1 MSNRDIIIQKKVSR
15 ELFMKFLY
23 QEAVLKSDWSD
34 LKAKFEEFIPSVQ
47 DDAME
52 IHNSHGGRE
61 LDLLEM
67 PGDLLLDASYLMDMV
82 AAFDANREEIDSNI
96 NKFARKWTIDTLPIV
111 DVAILR
117 MAITEILY
125 MIDIPDGITCDEA
138 VNLAKKYCDD
148 GAYKYINGILGSVVN
163 DK

>member
-1 MSNRDIIIQKKVSR
+1 MSNRDIIIQRKVSR

-23 QEAVLKSDWSD
+23 QQAVLKSDWLD
-34 LKAKFEEFIPSVQ
+34 LRGKFDEFIKSVE

-52 IHNSHGGRE
+52 IHKSHGGRE
-61 LDLLEM
+61 LELLEM
-67 PGDLLLDASYLMDMV
+67 PGDLLLDAYYLLEMV
-82 AAFDANREEIDSNI
+82 NAFDLNREYIDSNI
-96 NKFARKWTIDTLPIV
+96 NKFARKWTIDTLPLV

-117 MAITEILY
+117 TAITEIKY
-125 MIDIPDGITCDEA
+125 MFDIPEGITCDEA

>member
-1 MSNRDIIIQKKVSR
+1 MSNRDIIIQRKVSR

-96 NKFARKWTIDTLPIV
+96 NK
-111 DVAILR
+111 
-117 MAITEILY
+117 Y
-125 MIDIPDGITCDEA
+125 
-138 VNLAKKYCDD
+138 
-148 GAYKYINGILGSVVN
+148 
-163 DK
+163 

>member
-1 MSNRDIIIQKKVSR
+1 MSNRDLIIQRKVSR

-23 QEAVLKSDWSD
+23 QQAVLKSDWTD
-34 LKAKFEEFIPSVQ
+34 LKTRFDDFISSVE

-52 IHNSHGGRE
+52 IHRSHGGRE
-61 LDLLEM
+61 PELLEM
-67 PGDLLLDASYLMDMV
+67 PGDLLLDASYLIGMV
-82 AAFDANREEIDSNI
+82 NAFEANREDIDAKI
-96 NKFARKWTIDTLPIV
+96 NQYARKWTIDSLPIV

-125 MIDIPDGITCDEA
+125 IIDIPDGISCDEA

-148 GAYKYINGILGSVVN
+148 GAYKYINGILGSVTKR
-163 DK
+163 D

>member
-1 MSNRDIIIQKKVSR
+1 
-15 ELFMKFLY
+15 
-23 QEAVLKSDWSD
+23 
-34 LKAKFEEFIPSVQ
+34 
-47 DDAME
+47 
-52 IHNSHGGRE
+52 
-61 LDLLEM
+61 
-67 PGDLLLDASYLMDMV
+67 MDMV